1 MKNRHQILSV
11 FYFLM
16 NFKIANF
23 GLNASQILLACFVTM
38 SGQKNKIVLTYII
51 PKGTYVQE

>member
-1 MKNRHQILSV
+1 
-11 FYFLM
+11 M
-16 NFKIANF
+16 NLKIANYR
-23 GLNASQILLACFVTM
+23 GKAPKILLACFVTM